1 MRWSCHSIQ
10 YLLSTFQDMEI
21 LGKFKFPLNNL
32 VKSRRLNVLR
42 DLELKLGAIN
52 AKLGHSEGMV
62 LYLFSTFQDMEFSF

>member
-1 MRWSCHSIQ
+1 
-10 YLLSTFQDMEI
+10 MEI

-42 DLELKLGAIN
+42 DLELKLGAVN

-62 LYLFSTFQDMEFSF
+62 LPFVPIPIFNIPGYGDLG